1 MSVILDEGIAVLE
14 RTPAVF
20 RALLAGLPESWLGVN
35 EGPNTFS
42 PFDNIGHIGQTVR
55 VMAKRYRE
63 EVGPWRQDLP
73 IMDR

>member
-55 VMAKRYRE
+55 KRYRE